1 MKKLITIFNASE
13 YINKTNINTLFHKHM
28 EFNDSS
34 HNIEVTN
41 IEILSKKLN
50 NRNIIISSSTVTLNK
65 TLLDLMTYLLF
76 FDNLAFEVFLQIFNV
91 YDYYIIACINMFMD
105 KKYLAQLKEDIN
117 IEDVRKR
124 GKLEQFFDLV
134 LFQRNFTNIRKFL
147 AKTVRNLEVLFEVN
161 IDFFKN
167 EYDSENFEI
176 TEFHLPKL
184 NTQVII
190 NDNNIYTCM
199 IESIIMFESI
209 YSIYKIIKRLKHF
222 TQVINFNIE
231 NRTRFSEQDY

>member
-1 MKKLITIFNASE
+1 MKKLITIFNEAKDVKV
-13 YINKTNINTLFHKHM
+13 NKTNINDNFYKYM
-28 EFNDSS
+28 ELNDNS
-34 HNIEVTN
+34 HNTEISN

-50 NRNIIISSSTVTLNK
+50 NRKIIISSSTVTLNK

-76 FDNLAFEVFLQIFNV
+76 FDKLAFEVFLQIFNV
-91 YDYYIIACINMFMD
+91 YDYYIIACINMFMN
-105 KKYLAQLKEDIN
+105 KRYLAQLKEDIN
-117 IEDVRKR
+117 IEEVRKK
-124 GKLEQFFDLV
+124 GKLEQSYDLI
-134 LFQRNFTNIRKFL
+134 LFQRNFSNITKFL
-147 AKTVRNLEVLFEVN
+147 ARTVRNLEVLFEVN

-190 NDNNIYTCM
+190 NDNNTYTCM

-222 TQVINFNIE
+222 TQV
-231 NRTRFSEQDY
+231 